1 MIQLCVASTLYGA
14 ATLAATVDAGLLGAP
29 VRRVLVI
36 SNNAETPEAQPGP
49 QAQPGFAELARR
61 FDAVVSWNEIVH
73 PFHPTDWRP
82 RAADATL
89 WERLLRQAWNLGDGP
104 LELVLESIQAPPAL
118 ALAGLF
124 LDAPIRLYSDGLMT
138 YGPSRRTLGDQ
149 IGTRL
154 AQVLYLELI
163 AGLRPLVA
171 REYGPAGTA
180 IPSAAFTSVLAEVS
194 AATPPTDDLPSGC
207 ALIVG
212 QYLSAAELISE
223 DQERALYVDMVRRAV
238 ALGHRELVFKP
249 HPTAPRH
256 WQQHLA
262 AAAAAEGAR
271 LSFVGTACLAEVLY
285 ERLRPA
291 VVIGCFSTA
300 LLTASA
306 FYGLPVAQVGTALL
320 SERLTPFANSNRVP
334 VALVDAL
341 VPSLAAGQAPR
352 RVTTEAVGGIEGVS
366 RLVATLAYCMQP
378 TTCDDLRG
386 IAVDELRTNP
396 DRYRALIP
404 RSRLGRLGLPGAR
417 LDLSLLL
424 ANHQVRRAARQALA
438 APNRMRR
445 RLARALG

>member
-14 ATLAATVDAGLLGAP
+14 ATLAAAVDAGLLGAP
-29 VRRVLVI
+29 ERRVLVI

-49 QAQPGFAELARR
+49 QAQPGFAALAGR
-61 FDAVVSWNEIVH
+61 FDAVVSWNDVVH

-89 WERLLRQAWNLGDGP
+89 WERLLRQVWQLGDGP
-104 LELVLESIQAPPAL
+104 LELVLESIQAPPAF

-138 YGPSRRTLGDQ
+138 YGPTRRSLGTQ

-154 AQVLYLELI
+154 VQVLYLELI
-163 AGLRPLVA
+163 PGLRPLVA
-171 REYGPAGTA
+171 HEYAPAGTV
-180 IPSAAFTSVLAEVS
+180 IPQAAMTAVLAEVG
-194 AATPPTDDLPSGC
+194 AATVISDDLPAGC
-207 ALIVG
+207 ALIIG
-212 QYLSAAELISE
+212 QYLSAAQLISADE
-223 DQERALYVDMVRRAV
+223 ERALYVDMVRRAI

-262 AAAAAEGAR
+262 AAASAEGAR
-271 LSFVGTACLAEVLY
+271 LSVVGTACLAEVLY

-300 LLTASA
+300 LLTAST

-320 SERLTPFANSNRVP
+320 YERLTPFANSNRIP
-334 VALVDAL
+334 VVLVDAL
-341 VPSLAAGQAPR
+341 VPDLAAGQSPR
-352 RVTTEAVGGIEGVS
+352 AITAQPVAGDDDVR

-378 TTCDDLRG
+378 TSCDDLRDV
-386 IAVDELRTNP
+386 AVDELRTNP
-396 DRYRALIP
+396 ARYRALIP

-424 ANHQVRRAARQALA
+424 VKPQVRSAARRLLG
-438 APNRMRR
+438 APTRMRR
-445 RLARALG
+445 RLALALA